1 MEKDVV
7 NSPLSIFPETFG
19 AEIAEALKPAIEA
32 VAEALKRITDRALEI
47 LRELARVFR
56 YNWAE
61 FLDKLLAVANDDP
74 KAWHLYK
81 HAKKARTRKKYKKR
95 LMQKLVSAIKA
106 GALSEEAIT

>member
-1 MEKDVV
+1 MEKDVTS
-7 NSPLSIFPETFG
+7 SPLSIFPETSG

-32 VAEALKRITDRALEI
+32 IAAALKQFTDTAHEI
-47 LRELARVFR
+47 WRELVRVFH
-56 YNWAE
+56 YNWDD

-74 KAWHLYK
+74 KAWRLYK

-95 LMQKLVSAIKA
+95 LMKKLVNAIKA